1 MEPITIA
8 DPKAE
13 QVQNLT
19 NTGWGFRRAPEDG
32 GRDYGNANVWSFD
45 PGLDVLVREVLQN
58 AKDAALSAEKK
69 VEVIFRI
76 ITLNGVDLN
85 AFRKAIKWDELC
97 SHLDASTV
105 GTQRFNTLLRDGLE
119 QLRAKDE
126 LVLLVI
132 EDTGTTGLTGPEQ
145 GSGKF
150 TALCRNNLD
159 SNKDGTGGG
168 AGGAFGLGKAVLWR
182 ASRLSTVLFCSH
194 LSKPEDGKTAY
205 RLFGRC
211 ELAWHKT
218 GDESF
223 AGPGWFGQ
231 VGHNGTA
238 ISHWENRTL
247 AEELYLGC
255 EGTGTTTCVIGFHDA
270 SADSDRKPVEL
281 AQELVR
287 AAAEN
292 FFPALVADKLG
303 VRVELYDTGSQYRDR
318 KPAFSQVVNPETY
331 VPAAVRMLKAYRE
344 DVTVEQLGEKND
356 EVATREVTLTV
367 PKRTADPKHAEQEH
381 KAVLL
386 VTPAD
391 EDDTVSGSE
400 KANHLAMFRG
410 HGMVVQSKSLAGVC
424 LGARSFHALLL
435 CGRAPEFGAPGVSR
449 ANPHTDTAAEL
460 FLLTAEPP
468 SHNQWTATPDL
479 KTVYARGCKARLDA
493 FLKAAAEAIRELV
506 KPPPKDTGDG
516 PNSLKELFQIGSEP
530 TARPEQP
537 RVVEQRGEVDAKGR
551 WSVTARI
558 RLKARKTWQRLT
570 PAVYFLARPARV
582 IQFRG
587 SRSRPKRGVRCVE
600 RSCSSR
606 QKRAKSGLQG

>member
-1 MEPITIA
+1 M
-8 DPKAE
+8 
-13 QVQNLT
+13 
-19 NTGWGFRRAPEDG
+19 
-32 GRDYGNANVWSFD
+32 
-45 PGLDVLVREVLQN
+45 
-58 AKDAALSAEKK
+58 
-69 VEVIFRI
+69 
-76 ITLNGVDLN
+76 
-85 AFRKAIKWDELC
+85 
-97 SHLDASTV
+97 
-105 GTQRFNTLLRDGLE
+105 
-119 QLRAKDE
+119 
-126 LVLLVI
+126 
-132 EDTGTTGLTGPEQ
+132 
-145 GSGKF
+145 
-150 TALCRNNLD
+150 
-159 SNKDGTGGG
+159 
-168 AGGAFGLGKAVLWR
+168 
-182 ASRLSTVLFCSH
+182 
-194 LSKPEDGKTAY
+194 
-205 RLFGRC
+205 
-211 ELAWHKT
+211 
-218 GDESF
+218 
-223 AGPGWFGQ
+223 
-231 VGHNGTA
+231 
-238 ISHWENRTL
+238 
-247 AEELYLGC
+247 
-255 EGTGTTTCVIGFHDA
+255 
-270 SADSDRKPVEL
+270 
-281 AQELVR
+281 
-287 AAAEN
+287 
-292 FFPALVADKLG
+292 
-303 VRVELYDTGSQYRDR
+303 
-318 KPAFSQVVNPETY
+318 NPETY

-570 PAVYFLARPARV
+570 PAVYFLTDRHGLSSFV
-582 IQFRG
+582 
-587 SRSRPKRGVRCVE
+587 GV
-600 RSCSSR
+600 
-606 QKRAKSGLQG
+606 AQGRKGV